1 MTILNVIDQE
11 FPDIA
16 WTSRST
22 IDLRFSNHKSVPSW
36 IFRDSS
42 LAILHS
48 QLQMVHARCSNW
60 WLQQIAPYK
69 LRIMS
74 LSHVSVH
81 VLSQRSFAQQ
91 AAATIASSCSTS
103 ISRILRNKLSDVGTF
118 LPSYVTSLCWVD
130 SHCTVHRGVW
140 KECTPIKRRFSLFR
154 CANTVYC
161 TFVVC
166 MVLTCCC
173 HFVLMA
179 CYFLLNL
186 LRSVLFLNAWILDA
200 SSKTNIPSFFA
211 KIVQFALQIAMTN
224 FWLVVVPFVL
234 RWLTIFRSTLLGSGL
249 SVWKTSF
256 TCVLQS
262 AT

>member
-1 MTILNVIDQE
+1 MSCCPYLCTLFCKRTSWQVRTKCHTPARWYFPVRPLLPMTILHVIDQG

-60 WLQQIAPYK
+60 WLQQFAPHK
-69 LRIMS
+69 IWIMS

-91 AAATIASSCSTS
+91 AAAAIASSCSTS
-103 ISRILRNKLSDVGTF
+103 ISRILRNKLSDVGAL

-130 SHCTVHRGVW
+130 SHCTVHWGLW
-140 KECTPIKRRFSLFR
+140 EGFTPIKRRFSLFR

-161 TFVVC
+161 TPSSC
-166 MVLTCCC
+166 
-173 HFVLMA
+173 
-179 CYFLLNL
+179 
-186 LRSVLFLNAWILDA
+186 AW
-200 SSKTNIPSFFA
+200 S
-211 KIVQFALQIAMTN
+211 
-224 FWLVVVPFVL
+224 
-234 RWLTIFRSTLLGSGL
+234 
-249 SVWKTSF
+249 
-256 TCVLQS
+256 
-262 AT
+262 